1 MSKWIVNYK
10 SSFRLH
16 KSKNKNQLFLIF
28 AHFSSLNKLIKS
40 CLIDMMVSFDIYIP
54 FVGNAQQHS
63 ESQIKKKWK
72 FVNIF
77 TKKIK
82 NGFSLQ

>member
-63 ESQIKKKWK
+63 ESQIKK
-72 FVNIF
+72 NESLLIF
-77 TKKIK
+77 LPRK
-82 NGFSLQ
+82 